1 MKIKQ
6 LLLFVFAL
14 GVMAT
19 QAQTAD
25 EIISKYL
32 DAIGGND
39 KLKAI
44 ESLRYTGKANQ
55 QGLEFPMVQIQLKD
69 GRQFSS
75 FTFQGKELKQNVYD
89 GATLWSTNF
98 VNMKAEKSDAE
109 STENHKANLGSDFPT
124 SFYDYKKMGHKIE
137 FLGKETIE
145 GTETFKIKLI
155 KKPIKVDGT
164 PKENFDIYY
173 FDAENYV
180 PILVESEVSSG
191 PAKGMTMQAKFSDY
205 QEVGGIYFPF
215 TISQGA
221 KGQPAGISITFTN
234 IEINPKIDA
243 SIFAMPAE
251 N

>member
-6 LLLFVFAL
+6 LLLLVFAL
-14 GVMAT
+14 AFVSA

-25 EIISKYL
+25 EIIDKYL
-32 DAIGGND
+32 SAIGGKD

-44 ESLRYTGKANQ
+44 ESIKYSGKANQ

-89 GATLWSTNF
+89 GTTLWSTNF

-109 STENHKANLGSDFPT
+109 ATENHKANLGSDFPQ
-124 SFYDYKKMGHKIE
+124 SFYDYKKHGHKVE

-145 GTETFKIKLI
+145 GTETFKIKLT
-155 KKPIKVDGT
+155 KNPIKVDGT

-173 FDAENYV
+173 IDAENYV
-180 PILVESEVSSG
+180 PLMVESEMSSG
-191 PAKGMTMQAKFSDY
+191 PAKGMIMQAKFSDY
-205 QEVGGIYFPF
+205 QEVNGIYFPF

-221 KGQPAGISITFTN
+221 KGQAAAITITFTN
-234 IEINPKIDA
+234 VELNPKVDA
-243 SIFAMPAE
+243 SIFTMPVE
-251 N
+251 